1 MNSSLNCFLAIDDYY
16 KQTSIKTPILVIE
29 NDEYY
34 QNFQCYVNPNNNNTL
49 FKIKETENK

>member
-1 MNSSLNCFLAIDDYY
+1 MNLSLNCFLAIDDYY